1 MNEVKHN
8 NVKYPSTNQF
18 RNVIQHITKAERFC
32 GVDENNNA
40 IYDSFKTLP
49 TIPYIATVKLHGTN
63 GSMIM
68 FEDQTIYF
76 QSKERLLSFGY
87 DNAGFWEHMQ
97 RTDKTYLFDLVKEK
111 YLETHQE
118 LKYPIIIA
126 GEWCGKGIQKS
137 VAVSELNKM
146 FVVFGVKVGEDWQPQ
161 EEYSHISNH
170 TENIYNTLEFPHWEI
185 NIDFNKPGIAQAQ
198 IIDLTLKVEQECPV
212 GKHFGVSG
220 IGEGVVLKPK
230 DGKYCSNSGSWF
242 KSKGEKHSSS
252 KVKKLA
258 AVDTEKLANIQE
270 FIDYTVTE
278 SRLNQM
284 LVEVKPETLSQ
295 IGECIKWM
303 KSDIIKEESDT
314 MADNNLE
321 MKDCGQYITQKV
333 KDFVIKSLS

>member
-1 MNEVKHN
+1 MTEVKHN

-40 IYDSFKTLP
+40 IYDPFKTLP

-97 RTDKTYLFDLVKEK
+97 RSDKTYLFDLVKEK

-161 EEYSHISNH
+161 EEYSHIFNH
-170 TENIYNTLEFPHWEI
+170 AENIYNTLEFPHWEVV
-185 NIDFNKPGIAQAQ
+185 IDFNEPEIAQAQ
-198 IIDLTLKVEQECPV
+198 IVDLTLKVEQECPV

-230 DGKYCSNSGSWF
+230 DGKYCLNSGSWF

-284 LVEVKPETLSQ
+284 LAEVKPETLSQ

-303 KSDIIKEESDT
+303 NFDIIKEESDT

-321 MKDCGQYITQKV
+321 MKDCGRYIAQKV